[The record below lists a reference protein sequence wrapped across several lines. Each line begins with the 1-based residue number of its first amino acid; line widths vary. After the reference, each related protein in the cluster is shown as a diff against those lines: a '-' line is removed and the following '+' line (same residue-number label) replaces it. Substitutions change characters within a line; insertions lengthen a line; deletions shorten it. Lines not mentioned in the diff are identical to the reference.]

1 MRSRAWRAGR
11 PRVGCNRRR
20 SPGAPPYCRA
30 VVPRLTGC
38 EHGLEY
44 HPARQASR
52 NSLGNVLEFG
62 AHKLNLRELAFDL
75 DVDNDRQLIDMVVFH
90 PLFAE
95 MPPEARDQ
103 VGFLALDWALGEDG
117 VTRWISGFQTS
128 TARPAAGLP
137 ADGLVETAEALASRA
152 SKPRWALLRGERDGV
167 VVLASLAIPAKWIDH
182 PLVDEHIM
190 VTLSF
195 ADQTSA
201 GLPTPACSD
210 QLRELEDEVAE
221 LLPQHARLVAHET
234 IQGVRRLHLYAHSD
248 DQTLTELVRTA
259 VSEWPDATVDARPDA
274 GWRAIR
280 HLTG

>member
-1 MRSRAWRAGR
+1 MAW
-11 PRVGCNRRR
+11 
-20 SPGAPPYCRA
+20 
-30 VVPRLTGC
+30 
-38 EHGLEY
+38 EY

-52 NSLGNVLEFG
+52 NSLANVLEFG

-75 DVDNDRQLIDMVVFH
+75 HVDNDRQLVDTVVFH

-95 MPPEARDQ
+95 MPPEARNQ

-182 PLVDEHIM
+182 PLMDEHIM

-221 LLPQHARLVAHET
+221 LLPPHARLVAHET
-234 IQGVRRLHLYAHSD
+234 TQGVRRLHLYADSD
-248 DQTLTELVRTA
+248 DRALAELVRTA
-259 VSEWPDATVDARPDA
+259 VSEWPDATVDASLDA